1 VSVAAR
7 TYESPAPPPPP
18 GPRIL
23 VVDDN
28 EPTARALSTLLTSAS
43 YQTAVAHRG
52 ADALDRARAERF
64 AAAIVDVHLP
74 DMSGLDVAVHL
85 REILGGDA
93 PIIMMSGDTSMQ
105 TLNAL
110 SHVGATYF
118 FGKPLNSGPFLEQ
131 LGQWVGRPAT
141 TAAV

>member
-1 VSVAAR
+1 MSVAAR
-7 TYESPAPPPPP
+7 TFESLTPPPPP

-28 EPTARALSTLLTSAS
+28 EPTARALSSLLAAAR
-43 YQTAVAHRG
+43 YQTAIAHRG
-52 ADALDRARAERF
+52 ADALDRARAQRF
-64 AAAIVDVHLP
+64 AAAIVDIHLP

-85 REILGGDA
+85 REILGDEA

-105 TLNAL
+105 TISAL

-131 LGQWVGRPAT
+131 LGQWVQRPGM
-141 TAAV
+141 TAV